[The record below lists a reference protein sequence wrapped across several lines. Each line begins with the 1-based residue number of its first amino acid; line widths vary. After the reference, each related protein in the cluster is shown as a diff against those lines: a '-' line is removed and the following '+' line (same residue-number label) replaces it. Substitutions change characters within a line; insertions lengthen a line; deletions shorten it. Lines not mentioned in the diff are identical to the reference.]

1 MLRVRTDEELPWT
14 PLGRSDDLLVGEPV
28 IAIGNPHGLS
38 NTVTTGVIPALDR
51 SFGIDDERLHGLIQ
65 TDASINP
72 GNSGGPLLNAEG
84 TLIGI
89 NTAIYWR
96 VDRPT
101 QSIGFAIPID
111 SARRVIDELIDFG
124 EVTPVWLGIEF
135 QDLDPSLHE
144 VLRLPS
150 HVSGVIV
157 NGVVPDSPAAA
168 SGIER
173 GDIVARMDSRVLRS
187 ARDMWESLR
196 SVRTD
201 QQIELDV
208 WRDGQL
214 RTLEVRARELPD
226 DRVAAMTAAMLGME
240 LEPDPGGGFRVA
252 AVRRGSVAQLTGFQ
266 AGDRLLSLGGRP
278 LDGAT
283 ALKYAVADLRWRRR
297 VQIVVERGADRYH
310 VTLPLQPG

>member
-1 MLRVRTDEELPWT
+1 
-14 PLGRSDDLLVGEPV
+14 
-28 IAIGNPHGLS
+28 
-38 NTVTTGVIPALDR
+38 
-51 SFGIDDERLHGLIQ
+51 
-65 TDASINP
+65 
-72 GNSGGPLLNAEG
+72 
-84 TLIGI
+84 
-89 NTAIYWR
+89 
-96 VDRPT
+96 
-101 QSIGFAIPID
+101 
-111 SARRVIDELIDFG
+111 VIDELIDFG

-157 NGVVPDSPAAA
+157 NGVVPGSPAAA

-214 RTLEVRARELPD
+214 RTVGVRARELPD

-297 VQIVVERGADRYH
+297 VQIVVERGAGRYH